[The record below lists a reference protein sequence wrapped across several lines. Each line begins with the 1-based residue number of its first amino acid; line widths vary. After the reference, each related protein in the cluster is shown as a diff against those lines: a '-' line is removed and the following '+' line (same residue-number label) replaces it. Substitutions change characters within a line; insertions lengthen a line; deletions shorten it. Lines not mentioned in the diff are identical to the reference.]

1 MAQRELKFDEWC
13 AMWQCALERIS
24 AREAE
29 FSELDAALGDGD
41 HGQAIVGAMKV
52 VVDKLSA
59 GANFRS
65 ALGDAG
71 MEVLMAISGST
82 STLLGALLLGMS
94 DGVGAVDVI
103 GAKDFKSMFGWGL
116 KNVQQQTRAMVGDK
130 TMMDALIP
138 ATEAIAAYAGD
149 SEAELFTQAA
159 AAAAAAARC
168 FFSWCFLPPR
178 CPLRRRFLFSPPEA
192 WLPCAFCAGA
202 VLLLSSILFPF
213 SPRLGN
219 VYHSEQIALLRHS
232 RNGQAYVCVC
242 TQAICCFT
250 HTVTEREKR
259 RGGKSICQRRCFL
272 AVGEKAKRCIFCLFG
287 E

>member
-52 VVDKLSA
+52 VVEKLSA

-71 MEVLMAISGST
+71 MEVLMAVSGST

-116 KNVQQQTRAMVGDK
+116 KNVQQQTRALVGDK

-138 ATEAIAAYAGD
+138 AVDAILDCESEDIAQIMASAAEAAAKGAEATVAMQARFGRARNYGERSVGVMDSGAASWSCMIAAFA
-149 SEAELFTQAA
+149 EAL
-159 AAAAAAARC
+159 
-168 FFSWCFLPPR
+168 
-178 CPLRRRFLFSPPEA
+178 
-192 WLPCAFCAGA
+192 
-202 VLLLSSILFPF
+202 
-213 SPRLGN
+213 N
-219 VYHSEQIALLRHS
+219 
-232 RNGQAYVCVC
+232 N
-242 TQAICCFT
+242 
-250 HTVTEREKR
+250 
-259 RGGKSICQRRCFL
+259 
-272 AVGEKAKRCIFCLFG
+272 
-287 E
+287 